1 MNQVRLNTGREEES
15 DVNQH
20 NLFVLKEAR
29 GKIIFGKIYKKGKAK
44 EEKKIKKGKW
54 KTNQ

>member
-1 MNQVRLNTGREEES
+1 MNQVRLLSTQLICVERSE
-15 DVNQH
+15 
-20 NLFVLKEAR
+20 R
-29 GKIIFGKIYKKGKAK
+29 KIIFGKIYKKGKAK